1 MSETITQADRD
12 AVADYLSARARAS
25 FANSKEPHAALLL
38 DAFALHRASERQ
50 AIVDWLPSVSDA
62 LFRFIEHGDAEHRR
76 WLREELDKFFG
87 MQADAIERGE
97 HLEAP
102 SHE

>member
-38 DAFALHRASERQ
+38 DAFALHRARERQ
-50 AIVDWLPSVSDA
+50 AIVDWLLSMKRDDTNWPQHLA
-62 LFRFIEHGDAEHRR
+62 KR
-76 WLREELDKFFG
+76 
-87 MQADAIERGE
+87 IERGE